1 MSTGEQIAA
10 GILFAAAGCMLFFGI
25 RHFMEKGTLLNNAWF
40 WASDTE
46 RKGLDK
52 KPYYR
57 QSAIVL
63 CILSAVFAVIGL
75 SVVLQNSRICF
86 AEIPL
91 ITAAVVY
98 AAVSSA
104 KINRKS

>member
-40 WASDTE
+40 WASE
-46 RKGLDK
+46 
-52 KPYYR
+52 PYYR

-63 CILSAVFAVIGL
+63 CILSTVFAVIGL